1 MFPVTASDNVR
12 PVDIVTLA
20 QVITSVTNLL
30 FVIVLAAGYYF
41 TWRVSQT
48 TLEEMRAQRTA
59 MGRPLVIVQEDYESL
74 PELDVAIRNVS
85 EGAARDIEFEF
96 SVPIKSSN
104 GFVVSDLPYFK
115 YGLDFL
121 PPNGEITCYWDEL
134 DSLLPFLES
143 KNLRNGI
150 HVTVRY
156 KDLTGDS
163 YHSQWRLNPF
173 LYKDTRLVRR
183 KGMGDLVNAVERLA
197 LSKDG
202 SSSQA
207 PVPEQTSGQES

>member
-1 MFPVTASDNVR
+1 
-12 PVDIVTLA
+12 VDILTVA
-20 QVITSVTNLL
+20 QVVTSVTNLL
-30 FVIVLAAGYYF
+30 FVLVLAAGYYF

-48 TLEEMRAQRTA
+48 TLEEMRTQRTA

-74 PELDVAIRNVS
+74 PELDVVIRNVS

-96 SVPIKSSN
+96 SAPIESSN

-121 PPNGEITCYWDEL
+121 PPNGEITSYWDEL
-134 DSLLPFLES
+134 DSLLPYLES
-143 KNLRNGI
+143 KNLQNGI

-156 KDLTGDS
+156 RDLSDAL
-163 YHSQWRLNPF
+163 YQSQWRLNPF

-183 KGMGDLVNAVERLA
+183 KGMGDLVNAVERMARSNYGDSNQIL
-197 LSKDG
+197 
-202 SSSQA
+202 
-207 PVPEQTSGQES
+207 VPDPPPDQKNT

>member
-1 MFPVTASDNVR
+1 M
-12 PVDIVTLA
+12 DIVTLA
-20 QVITSVTNLL
+20 QVVTSVTNLL
-30 FVIVLAAGYYF
+30 FVIVLAGGYYF

-85 EGAARDIEFEF
+85 EGAARDIEFDF
-96 SVPIKSSN
+96 SVPIESSN

-143 KNLRNGI
+143 QDLQNGI

-163 YHSQWRLNPF
+163 YQSQWRLNPF

-202 SSSQA
+202 RPNQTPA
-207 PVPEQTSGQES
+207 PKQNSGQDG

>member
-1 MFPVTASDNVR
+1 MDAVTIAQ
-12 PVDIVTLA
+12 IV
-20 QVITSVTNLL
+20 TSVTNTL
-30 FVIVLAAGYYF
+30 FVIVLAAGYYY
-41 TWRVSQT
+41 TWRVSQN

-59 MGRPLVIVQEDYESL
+59 MGRPLVIVQEDYDSL
-74 PELDVAIRNVS
+74 PELDLAIRNVS

-96 SVPIKSSN
+96 SAPIESSN
-104 GFVVSDLPYFK
+104 GFLVSDLPYFK

-150 HVTVRY
+150 HVTVSY

-163 YHSQWRLNPF
+163 YQSHWRLNPF

-202 SSSQA
+202 RA
-207 PVPEQTSGQES
+207 ERPGR

>member
-1 MFPVTASDNVR
+1 
-12 PVDIVTLA
+12 VDIVTLA
-20 QVITSVTNLL
+20 QIITSVTNLL
-30 FVIVLAAGYYF
+30 FVILLAAGYCF

-74 PELDVAIRNVS
+74 PELDVAMRNVS

-121 PPNGEITCYWDEL
+121 PPHGEITCYWDEL

-143 KNLRNGI
+143 KDLRNDI

-163 YHSQWRLNPF
+163 YQSQWRLNPF

-183 KGMGDLVNAVERLA
+183 KGMGDLVNTVERLA

-202 SSSQA
+202 NAERLERQ
-207 PVPEQTSGQES
+207 

>member
-1 MFPVTASDNVR
+1 MLEGRLFPVVASDSALL
-12 PVDIVTLA
+12 VDIVTLA
-20 QVITSVTNLL
+20 QVVTSVTNLL

-85 EGAARDIEFEF
+85 EGAARDIVFEF
-96 SVPIKSSN
+96 SEPIESSN
-104 GFVVSDLPYFK
+104 GFVVSELPYFK

-150 HVTVRY
+150 HVTVGY

-163 YHSQWRLNPF
+163 YQSHWRLNPF

-202 SSSQA
+202 RA
-207 PVPEQTSGQES
+207 ERPER

>member
-1 MFPVTASDNVR
+1 
-12 PVDIVTLA
+12 VDIVTLA
-20 QVITSVTNLL
+20 QVVTSVTNLL

-85 EGAARDIEFEF
+85 EGAARDIVFEF
-96 SVPIKSSN
+96 SEPIGSSN
-104 GFVVSDLPYFK
+104 GFVVSKLPYFK

-143 KNLRNGI
+143 KDLRNGI
-150 HVTVRY
+150 HVTVSY
-156 KDLTGDS
+156 KDFTGDS
-163 YHSQWRLNPF
+163 YQSNWRLNPF
-173 LYKDTRLVRR
+173 LYKVTRLERR

-197 LSKDG
+197 LGKDE

>member
-1 MFPVTASDNVR
+1 M
-12 PVDIVTLA
+12 DILTVA
-20 QVITSVTNLL
+20 QVVTSVTNLM
-30 FVIVLAAGYYF
+30 FVIVLAGGYYF

-85 EGAARDIEFEF
+85 EGAARDIEFDF
-96 SVPIKSSN
+96 SVPIESSN

-143 KNLRNGI
+143 KNLQNGI
-150 HVTVRY
+150 HITVRY

-163 YHSQWRLNPF
+163 YQSQWRLNPF
-173 LYKDTRLVRR
+173 LYKDTHLGSQVQN
-183 KGMGDLVNAVERLA
+183 DL
-197 LSKDG
+197 
-202 SSSQA
+202 
-207 PVPEQTSGQES
+207 PVPH

>member
-1 MFPVTASDNVR
+1 
-12 PVDIVTLA
+12 VDIVTLA
-20 QVITSVTNLL
+20 QVVTSVTNLL

-41 TWRVSQT
+41 TWRVGQT
-48 TLEEMRAQRTA
+48 TLQEMRSQRTA

-96 SVPIKSSN
+96 SAPIESSN

-121 PPNGEITCYWDEL
+121 PPQGEITCYWDEL
-134 DSLLPFLES
+134 DSLLPFLDS
-143 KNLRNGI
+143 KGLQNGI

-156 KDLTGDS
+156 RDLSGAL

-173 LYKDTRLVRR
+173 LYKDTRLVKR
-183 KGMGDLVNAVERLA
+183 KGMGDLVNAVERIA
-197 LSKDG
+197 RSNDG
-202 SSSQA
+202 G
-207 PVPEQTSGQES
+207 SGKTLFPDPPSDQKNT

>member
-1 MFPVTASDNVR
+1 M
-12 PVDIVTLA
+12 DILTVA
-20 QVITSVTNLL
+20 QVVTSVTSLM
-30 FVIVLAAGYYF
+30 FVIVLAGGYYF

-85 EGAARDIEFEF
+85 EGAAKDIEFDF
-96 SVPIKSSN
+96 SVPIESSN

-143 KNLRNGI
+143 KDLQNGI

-163 YHSQWRLNPF
+163 YQSQWRLNPF

-183 KGMGDLVNAVERLA
+183 KGMVDLVNAVERLA
-197 LSKDG
+197 RSTDG
-202 SSSQA
+202 GPNQA
-207 PVPEQTSGQES
+207 SAPHQTSGHKG

>member
-1 MFPVTASDNVR
+1 M
-12 PVDIVTLA
+12 DIVTVA
-20 QVITSVTNLL
+20 QVVTSVTNLM
-30 FVIVLAAGYYF
+30 FVVVLAAGYYF
-41 TWRVSQT
+41 TWQVSQT
-48 TLEEMRAQRTA
+48 TLEEMRSQRTA

-96 SVPIKSSN
+96 SAPIESSN

-121 PPNGEITCYWDEL
+121 PPNGEITCYWDEI

-143 KNLRNGI
+143 KGLQNGI
-150 HVTVRY
+150 HVTTRY
-156 KDLTGDS
+156 RDLSGDM
-163 YHSQWRLNPF
+163 YQSQWRLNPF

-183 KGMGDLVNAVERLA
+183 TGMVDLVNAVEKLA
-197 LSKDG
+197 QSKDG
-202 SSSQA
+202 SS
-207 PVPEQTSGQES
+207 

>member
-1 MFPVTASDNVR
+1 
-12 PVDIVTLA
+12 VDIITVA

-85 EGAARDIEFEF
+85 EGAARDIQFEF
-96 SVPIKSSN
+96 SAPIESSN

-134 DSLLPFLES
+134 DSLLPYLES
-143 KNLRNGI
+143 KNLQNGI

-156 KDLTGDS
+156 RDLSDDL

-183 KGMGDLVNAVERLA
+183 KGMGDLVNAVERISH
-197 LSKDG
+197 SKDG
-202 SSSQA
+202 D
-207 PVPEQTSGQES
+207 SGRTLFPDPPKQENT

>member
-1 MFPVTASDNVR
+1 M
-12 PVDIVTLA
+12 DIVTLA
-20 QVITSVTNLL
+20 QVVTSVTNLM
-30 FVIVLAAGYYF
+30 FVVVLAAGYYF

-48 TLEEMRAQRTA
+48 TLQEMRSQRTA

-96 SVPIKSSN
+96 SAPIESSN

-134 DSLLPFLES
+134 DSLLPYLES
-143 KNLRNGI
+143 RNLQNGI

-156 KDLTGDS
+156 RDLSGAL

-173 LYKDTRLVRR
+173 LYKDTRLVKR
-183 KGMGDLVNAVERLA
+183 KGMVDLVNAVERMAHNNDADSNRTLVPNPP
-197 LSKDG
+197 SDG
-202 SSSQA
+202 QN
-207 PVPEQTSGQES
+207 T

>member
-1 MFPVTASDNVR
+1 M
-12 PVDIVTLA
+12 DIVTLA

-30 FVIVLAAGYYF
+30 FVIVLALGYYF

-48 TLEEMRAQRTA
+48 TLQEMRAQRTA
-59 MGRPLVIVQEDYESL
+59 MGRPLVIVEEDYESL

-96 SVPIKSSN
+96 SVPIESSN

-121 PPNGEITCYWDEL
+121 PPKGEITCYWDEL

-143 KNLRNGI
+143 KDLQNGI
-150 HVTVRY
+150 HVVVRY
-156 KDLTGDS
+156 KDLSGES
-163 YHSQWRLNPF
+163 YRSQWRLNPF

-183 KGMGDLVNAVERLA
+183 KGLVDLVNAVERLA
-197 LSKDG
+197 MSNDT
-202 SSSQA
+202 SSSQTL
-207 PVPEQTSGQES
+207 VPERTSDQEN

>member
-1 MFPVTASDNVR
+1 M
-12 PVDIVTLA
+12 DIVALA
-20 QVITSVTNLL
+20 QVVTSVTNML
-30 FVIVLAAGYYF
+30 FVIVLAVGYYF

-48 TLEEMRAQRTA
+48 TLQEMRSQRTA

-85 EGAARDIEFEF
+85 QGAARDIEFQF
-96 SVPIKSSN
+96 SAAIESSN

-121 PPNGEITCYWDEL
+121 PPHGEITCYWDEL
-134 DSLLPFLES
+134 DSLLPYLKS
-143 KNLRNGI
+143 KNLENGI

-156 KDLTGDS
+156 RDLSGAQ
-163 YHSQWRLNPF
+163 YQSQWRLNPF

-183 KGMGDLVNAVERLA
+183 KGMGDLVNAVERMA
-197 LSKDG
+197 RSTDG
-202 SSSQA
+202 D
-207 PVPEQTSGQES
+207 SGQTLFPDPPKQENT

>member
-1 MFPVTASDNVR
+1 M
-12 PVDIVTLA
+12 DILTVA
-20 QVITSVTNLL
+20 QVVTSVTNLL

-48 TLEEMRAQRTA
+48 TLQEMRSQRTA

-85 EGAARDIEFEF
+85 EGAARDIEFQF
-96 SVPIKSSN
+96 SAPIESSN

-121 PPNGEITCYWDEL
+121 PPQGEITCYWDEL
-134 DSLLPFLES
+134 DSLLPYMES
-143 KNLRNGI
+143 KNLENGI

-156 KDLTGDS
+156 RDLSGAL
-163 YHSQWRLNPF
+163 YQSQWRLNPF

-183 KGMGDLVNAVERLA
+183 KGMGDLVDAVERLA
-197 LSKDG
+197 SSKDG
-202 SSSQA
+202 DSNQTL
-207 PVPEQTSGQES
+207 VPDCPKRENTSGPLAKGAS

>member
-1 MFPVTASDNVR
+1 M
-12 PVDIVTLA
+12 DIVTLA
-20 QVITSVTNLL
+20 QVVTSVTNLL

-48 TLEEMRAQRTA
+48 TLQEMRSQRTA

-85 EGAARDIEFEF
+85 EGAARDIEFQF
-96 SVPIKSSN
+96 SAPIESSN
-104 GFVVSDLPYFK
+104 GFVISDLPYFK

-121 PPNGEITCYWDEL
+121 PPQGEITCYWDEL
-134 DSLLPFLES
+134 DSLLPYLES
-143 KNLRNGI
+143 KDLQSGI

-156 KDLTGDS
+156 RDLSGAL

-183 KGMGDLVNAVERLA
+183 KGMGDLVNAVERMARNNNADSGRTL
-197 LSKDG
+197 
-202 SSSQA
+202 
-207 PVPEQTSGQES
+207 VPDPPKQENT